1 VYTVSLFSFAFSVMV
16 LIPAIWCET
25 EPVKRLY
32 AVVFNKITPTSS
44 IALHMHISSEM

>member
-1 VYTVSLFSFAFSVMV
+1 MYTVSLISFAFIIMV
-16 LIPAIWCET
+16 LILAIWCET
-25 EPVKRLY
+25 EPVKMLY